1 LINKKYKKKLINL
14 DYKEIKKYL
23 NTNKLEHKENYFL
36 SNFKSF
42 LLKNKISSD
51 ILYKID
57 PSLVLE
63 KSYKKQKFDK
73 LTLREIRET
82 IGNFKQNLKSKK
94 KIMINQLN
102 SNLFLVYKK

>member
-1 LINKKYKKKLINL
+1 MKT
-14 DYKEIKKYL
+14 E
-23 NTNKLEHKENYFL
+23 KLEHEKNYYL

-42 LLKNKISSD
+42 LLKNKILSD

-73 LTLREIRET
+73 LTLREIKGT
-82 IGNFKQNLKSKK
+82 F
-94 KIMINQLN
+94 
-102 SNLFLVYKK
+102 